1 MNKLFKNDVYIKLG
15 IILVGLLL
23 YFVGFYFKEFS
34 PSGSQSDFKAFVFK
48 NIQFFRDDLISSIQ
62 NYGKLGDANYPFF
75 YIFHA
80 YLNPFSYDPD
90 TYLFSTF
97 SIGLLTFFFF
107 FLSLKNL
114 NFKQIDALTLSS
126 LLLYLPWF
134 SGRAFW
140 GTASNLAWFFFLIS
154 ILIFIKFKELGSNDN
169 ILKKIKITFLLCL
182 FSSLTLYVKPIF
194 IFFVIYIIYYNF
206 INKKFIYLRSIFSF
220 YLFFSIPI
228 FLLIFYWGGIY
239 DHTNSSI
246 VNDIFNY
253 KNILNNIPIIFSY
266 FFFYLWPFFILKLIE
281 EKKKDIIDF
290 LKIFLIFF
298 ITLIILDFSNNLNY
312 LKEYKLGGGAFIKLG
327 YYLNDKYNIIFFTSS
342 SFGFCFV
349 VNYLKEKFLNNLGVI
364 VLVLI
369 FFGIPKFL
377 YQDYFEPLI
386 IILAFTKILNS
397 NFNINSEKK
406 IFLRLILIYGFF
418 FFLYNQIL
426 FFN

>member
-1 MNKLFKNDVYIKLG
+1 
-15 IILVGLLL
+15 
-23 YFVGFYFKEFS
+23 
-34 PSGSQSDFKAFVFK
+34 
-48 NIQFFRDDLISSIQ
+48 
-62 NYGKLGDANYPFF
+62 
-75 YIFHA
+75 
-80 YLNPFSYDPD
+80 
-90 TYLFSTF
+90 
-97 SIGLLTFFFF
+97 
-107 FLSLKNL
+107 
-114 NFKQIDALTLSS
+114 
-126 LLLYLPWF
+126 
-134 SGRAFW
+134 
-140 GTASNLAWFFFLIS
+140 
-154 ILIFIKFKELGSNDN
+154 
-169 ILKKIKITFLLCL
+169 
-182 FSSLTLYVKPIF
+182 LYVKPIF

-266 FFFYLWPFFILKLIE
+266 FFFYLWPFFILKLIK